1 MPKERVKK
9 DYLTEILTGYL
20 LEEGK
25 ARDRKQDGKKAVLD
39 LCKNVVYDVETGRT
53 DFVGDLVSKYVAIR
67 HRTTTCIHTYI
78 THNTYI

>member
-53 DFVGDLVSKYVAIR
+53 DFVGDLVSNDYM
-67 HRTTTCIHTYI
+67 HTYI
-78 THNTYI
+78 HNT